1 MTERKNSRAW
11 LGFLI
16 RFLSFSFVL
25 GATGIFVILTVPSY
39 VETLFGTGRDVEVN
53 KPCEAECIVIDPG
66 HGGEDGG
73 AGADDG
79 TLEKELNL
87 EIASLLADL
96 CRVSGHSVVMTR
108 TTDTQIYDLYH
119 ELDDYSGHKKVYDL
133 RNRLRLT
140 KESGGTLFVSLH
152 MNKFPA
158 TSCTGTQVYYSP
170 NDARSR
176 DLAGTIQA
184 YARQYLQ
191 PENDRVIKEA
201 GSSIFL
207 LKQIDIPAVMVECG
221 FLSSE
226 NDLSSLKDP
235 AYRRDFALTVFCA
248 IAEYMTSP
256 GNKA

>member
-1 MTERKNSRAW
+1 MNEHKKSPSW

-39 VETLFGTGRDVEVN
+39 VETLFGTGTDVEVN
-53 KPCEAECIVIDPG
+53 KPCEQECIVIDPG

-87 EIASLLADL
+87 EIGTLLADL
-96 CRVSGHSVVMTR
+96 CRISGHNVVMTR
-108 TTDTQIYDLYH
+108 TTDTQIYGLYND
-119 ELDDYSGHKKVYDL
+119 LDDYSGHKKVYDL

-140 KESGGTLFVSLH
+140 KESGGTLFVSIH

-158 TSCTGTQVYYSP
+158 ASCTGTQVYYSP

-176 DLAGTIQA
+176 DLAGLIQA
-184 YARQYLQ
+184 YAKQYLQ

-207 LKQIDIPAVMVECG
+207 LKQIDIPAALVECG

-226 NDLSSLKDP
+226 SDLAALQNPD
-235 AYRRDFALTVFCA
+235 YRRDFALTVFCA
-248 IAEYMTSP
+248 LAEYMTSP